1 MSDVDALVFDLG
13 GVICSHDNPVLYD
26 RLASRCAPT
35 FSADDVKAVV
45 ARPDWMT
52 GARPITDLHQ
62 TLRDEGGYDGSW
74 ETFDADWCCH
84 LAVDPSMLALVEQLA
99 ERHRVMIFSNT
110 DAVHWAFNDRA
121 SAGRIHAIEAHL
133 SFEIGMLKPTVQAF
147 GVVAARAGIDP
158 AQSLF
163 FDDVLANVK
172 AARLAGFR
180 AEVFVDE
187 ASLRVSLQARGLLD

>member
-13 GVICSHDNPVLYD
+13 GVICAHDNQVLHE

-35 FSADDVKAVV
+35 VTADDVKAVV
-45 ARPDWMT
+45 ARPGWMT
-52 GARPITDLHQ
+52 GARPIADLHR

-74 ETFDADWCCH
+74 ETFEDDWCCH
-84 LAVDPSMLALVEQLA
+84 LAVDPSMLALVERLA

-110 DAVHWAFNDRA
+110 DAVHWAFNGRA

-133 SFEIGMLKPTVQAF
+133 SFEIGMLKPTVEAF
-147 GVVAARAGIDP
+147 SVVATRAGIEP
-158 AQSLF
+158 ARSLF
-163 FDDVLANVK
+163 FDDVPANVE
-172 AARLAGFR
+172 AARRAGFE

-187 ASLRVSLQARGLLD
+187 ATLRRSLRVRDLLD